1 MRRSRRFASSSNDR
15 SKLRCDADSKET
27 LLRKSS
33 LALLIAVLAGPATA
47 EPAPSAAKVRA
58 GATVNSMRASP
69 PSVVSVGGPAMFKPQ
84 ETGVGGKSPPAVA
97 GVGGPA
103 VARQAPSSVRVT
115 TGATANSAN
124 ATRSSVSSNG
134 ASMLSTRA
142 QTGSGGKSP
151 PALAGSP
158 AVKTK
163 AEAGA
168 NSTKPI
174 PPNVASIGGRKM
186 LKPGQTFVGGK
197 MTGLPEATGAGDH
210 PTMDAGGH
218 STTGG
223 GDHAK

>member
-1 MRRSRRFASSSNDR
+1 M
-15 SKLRCDADSKET
+15 
-27 LLRKSS
+27 RKST
-33 LALLIAVLAGPATA
+33 LVLLIAVLAGPATA

-158 AVKTK
+158 VKTK

-174 PPNVASIGGRKM
+174 PPSVASIGGRKM
-186 LKPGQTFVGGK
+186 LKPGQTSVGGK
-197 MTGLPEATGAGDH
+197 MTAPPEATGAGDH
-210 PTMDAGGH
+210 PT
-218 STTGG
+218 TGG

>member
-58 GATVNSMRASP
+58 GATVNSMKASP

-103 VARQAPSSVRVT
+103 VARQAPSSVKVM

-124 ATRSSVSSNG
+124 ASRSSVSSIG

-158 AVKTK
+158 VKTK
-163 AEAGA
+163 AEADA

-174 PPNVASIGGRKM
+174 PPSVASIGGRKM
-186 LKPGQTFVGGK
+186 LKPGQTSVGGK
-197 MTGLPEATGAGDH
+197 MTGPPEATGAGDH